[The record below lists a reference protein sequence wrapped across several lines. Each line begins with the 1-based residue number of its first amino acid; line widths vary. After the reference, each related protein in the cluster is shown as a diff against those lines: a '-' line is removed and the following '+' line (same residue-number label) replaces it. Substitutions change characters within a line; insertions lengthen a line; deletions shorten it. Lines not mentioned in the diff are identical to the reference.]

1 MRQRSLKKLK
11 LIQKYQAKRLELK
24 EKIKKETDP
33 SVIYQLQ
40 LELAQLPR
48 NSNPV
53 RYCTRCEQCGRPHAV
68 YKKFGL
74 CRICLRQQLMT
85 GNVTGG
91 RKSSW

>member
-1 MRQRSLKKLK
+1 VAKQSMRQRSLKKLK

-48 NSNPV
+48 N
-53 RYCTRCEQCGRPHAV
+53 
-68 YKKFGL
+68 
-74 CRICLRQQLMT
+74 
-85 GNVTGG
+85 
-91 RKSSW
+91 